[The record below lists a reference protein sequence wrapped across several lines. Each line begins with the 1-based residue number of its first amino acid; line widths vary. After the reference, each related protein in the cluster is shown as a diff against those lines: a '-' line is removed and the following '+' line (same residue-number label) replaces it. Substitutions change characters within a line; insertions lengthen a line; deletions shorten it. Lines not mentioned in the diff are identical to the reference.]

1 MGYLYRGIVFAA
13 MLAIM
18 LSAPAHSIGL
28 GSIGL
33 RVGMDLAQNQVNYT
47 SGSQFDSARLFLG
60 GHVDVGSI
68 FITKLHLVPGLDLV
82 MEDNLKV
89 YSINTETRYYFT
101 NGEKAAGYA
110 GGGIGVHLFRYDVAP
125 TDVAIDRTKFS
136 LNIPVGFQRRVGQG
150 LQWFGE
156 VKLVIADD
164 EVDSSFRFSLGLL
177 VDLGL

>member
-1 MGYLYRGIVFAA
+1 MGYLYRGLVFSA

-68 FITKLHLVPGLDLV
+68 FISKLHLVPGLDLV

-136 LNIPVGFQRRVGQG
+136 LNIPIGFQHKINQN
-150 LQWFGE
+150 LQ
-156 VKLVIADD
+156 K
-164 EVDSSFRFSLGLL
+164 SSLEPTKNFLKNPSTNPTNQ
-177 VDLGL
+177 